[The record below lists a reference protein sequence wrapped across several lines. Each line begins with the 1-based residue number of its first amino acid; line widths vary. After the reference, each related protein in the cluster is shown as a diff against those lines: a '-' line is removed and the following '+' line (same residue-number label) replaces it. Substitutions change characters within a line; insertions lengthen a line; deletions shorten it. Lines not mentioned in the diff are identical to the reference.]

1 MSALHV
7 ICLSDVNVSP
17 KVKSAIQ
24 DRLGN
29 QRYKHHIISL
39 SAWYGSKSISDVKVK
54 LIFKRSLLRFLRDL
68 RYFSLH
74 PKNHLNSL
82 PEGNFYLDAN
92 NITTV
97 LNMDV
102 DHVFIYS
109 DSEESSK
116 VLSNLIALAGDSK
129 NPKIEI
135 VMVRQFDSDA
145 SPGAT
150 EPSCTASSSKSLL
163 VIQPDWMY
171 CGSAKTF
178 DLIGD
183 LAVENGFF
191 PVRITTGTG
200 FKREKIQVGN
210 LHSNGSH
217 GKFPGVSAKVNLS
230 SNKSKVILVRNLLQ
244 YLLSPNRRSVVE
256 FKNQVYGSLRIGT
269 GLREV
274 IERISP
280 EYIYVNHH
288 FNLPLALRIQKQLSK
303 NGHKSKIILDSHDLQ
318 HRNYRDQNYKSP
330 FSIYF
335 DTQVDEM
342 AIEFSQFQDAD
353 AVIFVSE
360 EERQVYL
367 DFLNEHSLRHNPTFF
382 SIPTQHTERRLIE
395 SPPKNFNGL
404 LLGIFMADNSANRIS
419 LNWFFQ
425 NVLHRFDDLQASF
438 VIYGG
443 ISKAKDLYPRSIK
456 VEFRGFVESI
466 ADAYAEIDIV
476 CMPIVVGNG
485 VAIKTLE
492 ALEFGKPMIGTALAG
507 RGLPV
512 RDSFLFATNAEQFI
526 QTTRSLILSQTVR
539 GKHLREAEMLRSKI
553 DDLSYER
560 QFRDFFI

>member
-1 MSALHV
+1 LSVLHL
-7 ICLSDVNVSP
+7 ICLSDVSISP

-29 QRYKHHIISL
+29 AHEHHIISL
-39 SAWYGSKSISDVKVK
+39 SAWYGSNSISDVKVK
-54 LIFKRSLLRFLRDL
+54 LIFKSSLLRFLRDF

-74 PKNHLNSL
+74 PKSHVDSL
-82 PEGNFYLDAN
+82 PAGSFYLDAN
-92 NITTV
+92 KIKAV

-135 VMVRQFDSDA
+135 VMVRRFDSDA
-145 SPGAT
+145 SHGAT
-150 EPSCTASSSKSLL
+150 EPSGTALSSKSLL

-178 DLIGD
+178 DLIGN
-183 LAVENGFF
+183 LAVGNGFF

-200 FKREKIQVGN
+200 SKRGKIQVGN

-230 SNKSKVILVRNLLQ
+230 SNKSKVTLVRNLLQ

-256 FKNQVYGSLRIGT
+256 FKNQVYGSLRIGAD
-269 GLREV
+269 LRQI

-303 NGHKSKIILDSHDLQ
+303 NGLRPKIILDSHDLQ

-360 EERQVYL
+360 EERQAYL
-367 DFLNEHSLRHNPTFF
+367 GFLNDHSFRHNPTFY
-382 SIPTQHTERRLIE
+382 SIPTQHTEQRLIE
-395 SPPKNFNGL
+395 PPPKNFDGL
-404 LLGIFMADNSANRIS
+404 LIGIFMADNSANRIS

-443 ISKAKDLYPRSIK
+443 ISKVKDLYPRSVK
-456 VEFRGFVESI
+456 VDFRGFVESL

-476 CMPIVVGNG
+476 CMPVVVGNG

-492 ALEFGKPMIGTALAG
+492 ALEFEKPIIGTALAG

-539 GKHLREAEMLRSKI
+539 VKHVQEAKLLKSKI
-553 DDLSYER
+553 EELSYEK